1 MEDFC
6 DSPVG
11 WSLLWEWCRSVV
23 EVWGLSM
30 ARWCVG
36 WLTSELYDIVTSYY
50 STLGKLR
57 SIMGLQFFFIF
68 FIFFIYF
75 YIFLYVFVENDRVV
89 LAQCME
95 VMRCECH
102 KIDYT
107 YPGIICIIS

>member
-1 MEDFC
+1 
-6 DSPVG
+6 
-11 WSLLWEWCRSVV
+11 
-23 EVWGLSM
+23 M

-57 SIMGLQFFFIF
+57 SIMELQFF

-75 YIFLYVFVENDRVV
+75 YIFLYIFIENNRVI
-89 LAQCME
+89 LAECME
-95 VMRCECH
+95 VIRCECH

-107 YPGIICIIS
+107 YLGITCIIS